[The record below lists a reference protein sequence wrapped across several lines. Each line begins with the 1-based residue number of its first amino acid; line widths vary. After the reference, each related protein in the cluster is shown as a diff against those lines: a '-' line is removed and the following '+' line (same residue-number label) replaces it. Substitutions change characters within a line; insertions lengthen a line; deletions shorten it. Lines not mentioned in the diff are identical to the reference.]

1 MARRKVDGM
10 GLNTVP
16 CRNAARVTFCL
27 VRSDGAV
34 RTLCVGAR
42 FSGSNN
48 TWWVKWD
55 VPQAIGFVAV
65 TFDDDISIF
74 YDVDIVFCEYCG
86 AIVATDL
93 VNGDEGS
100 SF

>member
-1 MARRKVDGM
+1 MARRKFDGM
-10 GLNTVP
+10 VLNTVP

-48 TWWVKWD
+48 TW
-55 VPQAIGFVAV
+55 
-65 TFDDDISIF
+65 
-74 YDVDIVFCEYCG
+74 
-86 AIVATDL
+86 
-93 VNGDEGS
+93 
-100 SF
+100 